1 MLNRYHGN
9 SGRVEHIDDGEGATL
24 APVMRA
30 PLGAPPPDTAAET
43 AGGVQ
48 ASGAASAAPRPTA
61 GGVRQMGEGLTKG
74 PGRLL
79 PGALDELRALETE
92 DLLLLAVLYLMY
104 RESGD
109 TELLII
115 MGAMLLP

>member
-9 SGRVEHIDDGEGATL
+9 SGRVERIDDGQGALT
-24 APVMRA
+24 APVMQPTA
-30 PLGAPPPDTAAET
+30 PAPPADLSAGAHALGAPPRP
-43 AGGVQ
+43 
-48 ASGAASAAPRPTA
+48 AS
-61 GGVRQMGEGLTKG
+61 GGVRQMGEGLSKG
-74 PGRLL
+74 LGRLL
-79 PGALDELRALETE
+79 PGTLDELRALETE

>member
-9 SGRVEHIDDGEGATL
+9 SGRVERIDDGQGAFT
-24 APVMRA
+24 APVMQPPA
-30 PLGAPPPDTAAET
+30 PAPPADSSAGTHALGAAARP
-43 AGGVQ
+43 
-48 ASGAASAAPRPTA
+48 AS
-61 GGVRQMGEGLTKG
+61 GGVRQMGEGLSKG
-74 PGRLL
+74 LTRLL
-79 PGALDELRALETE
+79 PGALEELRALETE